1 MKNNLVKSISRY
13 IQHQSWPKELTQLFV
28 SILKK
33 LVRNYGSTYNLP

>member
-13 IQHQSWPKELTQLFV
+13 IQHQSWPKELAQLFV

-33 LVRNYGSTYNLP
+33 LNSTKLWFYI